1 MRLVQKN
8 TITSYVFGSKT
19 RAHPCTSR
27 LRHTRALLVF
37 RLSEIDAQL
46 MAMGSV
52 LLSEN
57 GEGDAV
63 QGEPQVDELE
73 KHATL

>member
-1 MRLVQKN
+1 
-8 TITSYVFGSKT
+8 
-19 RAHPCTSR
+19 
-27 LRHTRALLVF
+27 
-37 RLSEIDAQL
+37 